1 MFQTHPLRAGREQG
15 AIGDLGRAPL
25 LPRATA
31 YVEGASPGP
40 GAGGRVTRY
49 LEAVAE
55 ALRPASA
62 AFRRDLSRFGPAR
75 ELYEQ
80 NTVAAAGRIRESS
93 TPEIAEGAFRR
104 CPLFVARSP
113 ATMRRITSGE
123 LGAATGLD
131 DAAAYSE
138 LAKLMLAAV
147 ALSPSPLLSWGGWR
161 LGTCT
166 PHSVAE
172 RWKPGRTAAPAARP
186 GRLEPAE
193 EGSDRRPDDSAPLLA
208 QFQVAD
214 EVGHVERGSPAA
226 IRSKSINPTPH
237 DSSTST

>member
-1 MFQTHPLRAGREQG
+1 MRATIEDLQLTGRQLELADSLVDLFLAEGFGSFTVDDVAARLGCSKRTLYVLAESKEQL
-15 AIGDLGRAPL
+15 ATLAVRRYFR
-25 LPRATA
+25 RATA
-31 YVEGASPGP
+31 YVEGAIARVRAP
-40 GAGGRVTRY
+40 AARVTRY

-80 NTVAAAGRIRESS
+80 NTVAAAARVRELIDAG
-93 TPEIAEGAFRR
+93 IAEGAFRR
-104 CPLFVARSP
+104 VSAVFVGEVTT

-147 ALSPSPLLSWGGWR
+147 
-161 LGTCT
+161 
-166 PHSVAE
+166 
-172 RWKPGRTAAPAARP
+172 
-186 GRLEPAE
+186 
-193 EGSDRRPDDSAPLLA
+193 RR
-208 QFQVAD
+208 
-214 EVGHVERGSPAA
+214 
-226 IRSKSINPTPH
+226 
-237 DSSTST
+237 